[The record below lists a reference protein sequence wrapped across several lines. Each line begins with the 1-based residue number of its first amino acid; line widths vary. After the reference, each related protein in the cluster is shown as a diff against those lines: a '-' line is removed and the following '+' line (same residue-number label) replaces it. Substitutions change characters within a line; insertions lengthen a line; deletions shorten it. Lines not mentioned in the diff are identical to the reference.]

1 MRCGLLGRKLG
12 HSYSPHIHKALGSYS
27 YTLFERE
34 PQDLESFL
42 RSSEFD
48 GINVTIPYKKSV
60 IPFCDQLSDT
70 ARKLGAV
77 NTIIRRSD
85 GKLIGHN
92 TDYFG
97 FSAMV
102 RQSGLK
108 VSGKKVLVLG
118 SGGASATAVAVLDA
132 FGAGTVVISRSGPD
146 NYDNL
151 DRHSDAA
158 IIVNTTPVGMYPNTG
173 ISPINLDLF
182 PQLEGVLDVIYN
194 PARTAL
200 LLDAEERG
208 LVTMNGLWMLV
219 AQAKESSEWFTG
231 RLINDQ
237 AIRDIHDRLQAQM
250 QNIILVGMPGCG
262 KSTVGKLLSTQLER
276 EFVDADKCIEQRAG
290 ISIPEIFNNYGE
302 SGFRKIESDVLRDLG
317 MRSGLIIATGGGCVT
332 KQENYRPLHQNG
344 TIVWLHRNIEQLPT
358 DGRPLSISQDLQRM
372 YAMRKPLY
380 EQFADIQVNN
390 DNTPEMT
397 ADSILSMI
405 CEEV

>member
-42 RSSEFD
+42 RSGEFE

-302 SGFRKIESDVLRDLG
+302 SVFRKIESDVLRDLG